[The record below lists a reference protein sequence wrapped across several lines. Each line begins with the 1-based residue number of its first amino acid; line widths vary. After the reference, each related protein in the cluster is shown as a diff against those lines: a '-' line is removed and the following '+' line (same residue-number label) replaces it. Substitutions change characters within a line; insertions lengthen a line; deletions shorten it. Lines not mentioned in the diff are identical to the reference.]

1 MIRLFLNVCKTFQK
15 IKHLNFNDYDLY
27 LYLSAHSGT
36 DSFSCPSCKA
46 PEQVFTHNGS
56 YKRHLVFINNNQI
69 QDILIDIRNLK
80 CTSCNRSHAL
90 LYSIIIPYCP
100 YSSSFLID
108 LIYKRLTKQ
117 FKNVQQLCEF
127 YDITERTFYR
137 IWKRMLT
144 DSHRMN
150 VLLDTYGDILAAID
164 SLFHSESVFFH
175 SFLERFFKSCGYSFL
190 QPLITF
196 RQSISKHVRSPGC
209 IR

>member
-15 IKHLNFNDYDLY
+15 IRHLNFNDYELY
-27 LYLSAHSGT
+27 LYLSADSVA
-36 DSFSCPSCKA
+36 DSFSCPSCKT
-46 PEQVFTHNGS
+46 PDEMLIHNGS
-56 YKRHLVFINNNQI
+56 YKRHLVFLNNNRV
-69 QDILIDIRNLK
+69 QDCFIDIKNFK
-80 CTSCNRSHAL
+80 CSSCNRNHAL

-100 YSSSFLID
+100 YSICFLVD

-137 IWKRMLT
+137 IWKRLLT

-150 VLLDTYGDILAAID
+150 VLLDTYGDLLAAMD
-164 SLFHSESVFFH
+164 SLFHSEPVLFH
-175 SFLERFFKSCGYSFL
+175 SFLKEFFSSCGYSFL
-190 QPLITF
+190 QPHITF
-196 RQSISKHVRSPGC
+196 RQRVSARSISPGS

>member
-15 IKHLNFNDYDLY
+15 IKQLNFNDYDLY
-27 LYLSAHSGT
+27 LYLSANSGA
-36 DSFSCPSCKA
+36 DSFSCTSCKA
-46 PEQVFTHNGS
+46 PDERFVHNGG
-56 YKRHLVFINNNQI
+56 YKRHLVFLKNNRV
-69 QDILIDIRNLK
+69 QDTFIDIRNFK

-90 LYSIIIPYCP
+90 LYSLIVPYCP
-100 YSSSFLID
+100 YSICFLID

-117 FKNVQQLCEF
+117 FKNIQQLCEF

-137 IWKRMLT
+137 IRKRLLT

-150 VLLDTYGDILAAID
+150 LLLDTYGDILAAID
-164 SLFHSESVFFH
+164 SLFHSEPVLFH
-175 SFLERFFKSCGYSFL
+175 FFLEEFFKSCGYSFL

-196 RQSISKHVRSPGC
+196 RQKVSARSTSPGS

>member
-27 LYLSAHSGT
+27 LYLSANSLT
-36 DSFSCPSCKA
+36 DSFSCPSCRA
-46 PEQVFTHNGS
+46 PKEMFAHNGS
-56 YKRHLVFINNNQI
+56 YKRHLVFLNNNRI
-69 QDILIDIRNLK
+69 QDIFIDIKNFK

-90 LYSIIIPYCP
+90 LYSIILP
-100 YSSSFLID
+100 YSPYSICFLTD

-137 IWKRMLT
+137 IWKRLRT

-150 VLLDTYGDILAAID
+150 VLPDAYGDLLAAVD
-164 SLFHSESVFFH
+164 SLFHSEPVFFH
-175 SFLERFFKSCGYSFL
+175 SFLENFFKSCGYSFL

-196 RQSISKHVRSPGC
+196 RQKVSARSTSTGSIR
-209 IR
+209 